1 MNTTLQPVSRLFLV
15 LLAVIGA
22 RAFGSPPLQ
31 AQELDI
37 EDAYYRSYGYER
49 TEDYMNSIR
58 ALSGVFEAYPE
69 GYTVNLRMAWL
80 YYLNGNYANAM
91 VHYDTAMRVAPYALE
106 PKLGA
111 LLPLLAQ
118 ERYAE
123 VESQAYQIV
132 SVDYYNYY
140 GNLRLAVALRMQGK
154 LAQARQVVVKMLTS
168 YPTDTL
174 YLTQLGFIAVAE
186 GDEDAARTTFNDVL
200 VLDPESPEAKAY
212 LGRG

>member
-1 MNTTLQPVSRLFLV
+1 MNTMLRPVTRLFLV
-15 LLAVIGA
+15 LLVLTGGQALDAPELG
-22 RAFGSPPLQ
+22 

-37 EDAYYRSYGYER
+37 QDAYYRSYGYER
-49 TEDYMNSIR
+49 TQDYMNAIR
-58 ALSGVFEAYPE
+58 ALSGVFETYPE

-91 VHYDTAMRVAPYALE
+91 VHYDTALRVAPYALE
-106 PKLGA
+106 PKLGS

-118 ERYAE
+118 ERWAD

-154 LAQARQVVVKMLTS
+154 LEQARQVVNKMLTP

-174 YLTQLGFIAVAE
+174 YLTQLGLIAVAE
-186 GDEDAARTTFNDVL
+186 GDEAAARVAFTDVL
-200 VLDPESPEAKAY
+200 ILDPESPEAKAY
-212 LGRG
+212 FDGG